1 MTESVSHADPF
12 TYHHMGTNNRA
23 SVEYICNYLSSALT
37 PLRPINHDRLEGPQL
52 LFPSAGVIE

>member
-12 TYHHMGTNNRA
+12 
-23 SVEYICNYLSSALT
+23 T